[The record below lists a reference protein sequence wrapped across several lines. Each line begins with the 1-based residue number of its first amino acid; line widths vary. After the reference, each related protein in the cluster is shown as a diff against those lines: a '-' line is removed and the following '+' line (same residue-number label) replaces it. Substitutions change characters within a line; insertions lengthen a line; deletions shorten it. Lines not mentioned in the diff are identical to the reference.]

1 MKILSKSGKWKASE
15 FDALILPL
23 AEKES
28 IPKGLPKV
36 AEQLL
41 ADAIKQKEFTGKSNQ
56 LKHFL
61 IPMVGK
67 SGMRHLFVLGT
78 GKKDDLNEVIFGELV
93 GKAIRQAQAMKVSTV
108 GFWYRD
114 MLEEQI
120 EGVRHLS
127 ELVSEYA
134 LMGGYEFLELKKK
147 KLSKIKSL
155 IIFVENK
162 KEEKAVA
169 EGIKVGSTIAQLVNE
184 SRDLCNRPS
193 NKLYPKDIAIFA
205 KEAVSSDTALKVK
218 VLGEK
223 EMTKLGMGALL
234 GVSQGSA
241 QEGQFIILEY
251 AGGEKN
257 DAPHVFIGKGVTF
270 DTGGISI
277 KPSRGMEEM
286 KFDMCGAAAALGIV
300 RAAAALKL
308 PLNVIALAPAAEN
321 MPGQNAYKPGDVI
334 TAMDG
339 STIEVL
345 NTDAEGRLLL
355 ADALVY
361 ARDLKPKTVVDLA
374 TLTGACAVAL
384 HDSAAGMFT
393 KDEVI
398 ASGLELAGET
408 TGDIAWRMPFPD
420 RYDELMKSKVADIA
434 NIASTPYGGAISA
447 GAFLRHFVAN
457 KYPWAHLDIAGVAWS
472 PGGKHLAPGA
482 TGAGIRVCIEW
493 LRSLAREVKSE

>member
-1 MKILSKSGKWKASE
+1 MKISSKSGKWKTSE
-15 FDALILPL
+15 LDALIVPM

-41 ADAIKQKEFTGKSNQ
+41 KDAIKQKEFTGKQNQ
-56 LKHFL
+56 LNHFL
-61 IPMVGK
+61 IPMSGK
-67 SGMRHLFVLGT
+67 KGMRHLFILGT
-78 GKKDDLNEVIFGELV
+78 GKKDSLNEVAFGELV
-93 GKAIRQAQAMKVSTV
+93 GKTVRKAQTMKINSI

-127 ELVSEYA
+127 ELVAEYSMMA
-134 LMGGYEFLELKKK
+134 GYEYGELKKK
-147 KLSKIKSL
+147 KIDQVKSM
-155 IIFVENK
+155 IVYVENK
-162 KEEKAVA
+162 QELKPVQ
-169 EGIKVGSTIAQLVNE
+169 EGVKVGTTIGQLVNE

-193 NKLYPKDIAIFA
+193 NKARPKDIANFA
-205 KEAVSSDTALKVK
+205 KEGAKSDTALSVK

-223 EMTKLGMGALL
+223 EMYKLGMGGVL

-241 QEGQFIILEY
+241 QEGQFIIVEY
-251 AGGEKN
+251 KGGKK
-257 DAPHVFIGKGVTF
+257 DDTPYVFVGKGVSF

-277 KPSRGMEEM
+277 KPGRGMEEM

-308 PLNVIALAPAAEN
+308 PLNVVALAPSAEN
-321 MPGQNAYKPGDVI
+321 MPGANAYKPGDVL

-361 ARDLKPKTVVDLA
+361 ARDYKPKAVVDLA
-374 TLTGACAVAL
+374 TLTGASAVAL
-384 HDSAAGMFT
+384 HDSAAGLFT
-393 KDEVI
+393 KEDEI
-398 ASGLELAGET
+398 ANALELAGKT
-408 TGDIAWRMPFPD
+408 TGDIAWRMPFPE
-420 RYDELMKSKVADIA
+420 RYNDLMKSKVADIA
-434 NIASTPYGGAISA
+434 NLASTPYGGAISA
-447 GAFLRHFVAN
+447 GAFLRHFVDN
-457 KYPWAHLDIAGVAWS
+457 KYPWAHIDIAGVAWS
-472 PGGKHLAPGA
+472 SGGRHLAQGS
-482 TGAGIRVCIEW
+482 TGAGIRVCVEW
-493 LRSLAREVKSE
+493 LRSLARATESE